1 MRRLLSVHFS
11 ENLGRGTT
19 HAFFRGRPLTG
30 LWESLS
36 FMNLK
41 QICIGVA
48 PFGEVP
54 GAALQGVAAYI
65 RTHLNLETHI
75 LPPFQN
81 PTYAYDQK
89 RGQYNA
95 AAILKA
101 FKSMPFEEGLDK
113 VIGVLNVDLFIPIFT
128 HVLGEANEGG
138 RYALASLYR
147 LGKAADRLPASADQI
162 IERLVKVAIHEL
174 GHLFNMAHCL
184 HKHCLMHYS
193 GNLAELD
200 TTSLTFCDYCSEFL
214 AYSIRRER
222 LLPSEEGE

>member
-1 MRRLLSVHFS
+1 
-11 ENLGRGTT
+11 
-19 HAFFRGRPLTG
+19 
-30 LWESLS
+30 
-36 FMNLK
+36 MNLK
-41 QICIGVA
+41 PIRIGVA

-54 GAALQGVAAYI
+54 DAALQGVAAYI
-65 RTHLNLETHI
+65 RTHLNLAAHI
-75 LPPFQN
+75 LPSFQN

-95 AAILKA
+95 ATILKA
-101 FKSMPFEEGLDK
+101 FKSMTFDESLDK
-113 VIGVLNVDLFIPIFT
+113 VIGIMNVDLFIPIFT

-147 LGKAADRLPASADQI
+147 LGKATDRLSASMDQI

-184 HKHCLMHYS
+184 NKHCLMHYS
-193 GNLAELD
+193 GNLADLD

-222 LLPSEEGE
+222 LPHSEEE

>member
-1 MRRLLSVHFS
+1 
-11 ENLGRGTT
+11 
-19 HAFFRGRPLTG
+19 
-30 LWESLS
+30 
-36 FMNLK
+36 MNLK
-41 QICIGVA
+41 QIRIGVA

-54 GAALQGVAAYI
+54 DAALQGVAAYI
-65 RTHLNLETHI
+65 RTHLNLAAHI
-75 LPPFQN
+75 LPSFQN

-95 AAILKA
+95 ATILKA
-101 FKSMPFEEGLDK
+101 FKSMTFDESLDK
-113 VIGVLNVDLFIPIFT
+113 VIGIMNVDLFIPIFT

-147 LGKAADRLPASADQI
+147 LGKATDRLSASMDQI

-184 HKHCLMHYS
+184 NKHCLMHYS
-193 GNLAELD
+193 GNLPELD
-200 TTSLTFCDYCSEFL
+200 TTSLAFCDFCSEFL

-222 LLPSEEGE
+222 LPHSEEGRKPG